1 MELYIV
7 LAIMAFM
14 IIGFVLNKWPFGLTA
29 MTCCVLLVVTG
40 VYTVPEAF
48 SGLSNQNTVLIA
60 GMFVLSAAFGKT
72 SLLGRIQDKMVA
84 LKGKNG
90 LVLLVAIYAV
100 IILFACFLPTTA
112 EMTMMLMFLVALGSS
127 GDRKSVV

>member
-60 GMFVLSAAFGKT
+60 GMFECS
-72 SLLGRIQDKMVA
+72 
-84 LKGKNG
+84 N
-90 LVLLVAIYAV
+90 
-100 IILFACFLPTTA
+100 
-112 EMTMMLMFLVALGSS
+112 
-127 GDRKSVV
+127 